1 MMLRMYTFQCHQSK
15 TSLVVNGHYNKYNFC
30 KKKRKKKDCV
40 SKSLQKREKNIER
53 LITLVRKDIKFAITP
68 LATV

>member
-15 TSLVVNGHYNKYNFC
+15 TSLVVNKYNFC
-30 KKKRKKKDCV
+30 KKKKEEKKDCV
-40 SKSLQKREKNIER
+40 SKSLQKSEKNIER